1 MILSRNFV
9 KDYIDLDDNLTIE
22 TIAEDM
28 TKVGSEYDE
37 ARKFID
43 CTNLVIGEVIECK
56 NHPDSDHLHLVK
68 VNIGSKVLDIVCGAP
83 NVREGIKVI
92 VALDGATL
100 PGGTIKKGMIR
111 GYESNGMICS
121 IEELGLDNKFLKEE
135 DKSGI
140 AELPNDAPIGEDP
153 IKYLGFDDEIIDF
166 ELTANRGDLLS
177 IIGMAYELGAIYD
190 KKVKEIDLSHK
201 EEKENIKDVFN
212 VDIKTDNC
220 SLFLSKKVCNVTI
233 KESPQFIK
241 TRLMASGIRP
251 INNVVDIS
259 NYVMLETGQ
268 PLHFYDADR
277 LGDTLI
283 VRMAEDNEKMMTL
296 DNEERTLDKN
306 DIVIATKKEPVAL
319 AGVMG
324 GLNTEVEEDTK
335 NIIIEA
341 AIFDSVRVRKT
352 SKKILRSESSNRFE
366 KGLDPK
372 RTYMAIERACHL
384 LEKYADG
391 QILSGMIEK
400 GKTSSDDKII
410 DIEYKNIN
418 DVLGSNI
425 SKEEILDVFRRLGFT
440 YEDKKDYATVSVP
453 SRRLDISI
461 KEDLIEEVSRIYGVD
476 NIESTL
482 PKIGEASG
490 KYDNTNRIIRH
501 KMSSLGLDETLTYIL
516 INDKESH
523 MFTSDEYEEIRLLDP
538 ITEDRNTLRYMVL
551 QSLFKTYDYNKSHSN
566 KDVSIFEIGKGFYK
580 KDNEYHEE
588 ERLGCLMTGKY
599 SLGINNEKNIDFYII
614 KGIVEELLDYLGYK
628 DRYSFK
634 EVSNLPKEFHPY
646 QSADIIVNGK
656 SIGILGKLHPLVA
669 KDVYAF
675 EINLS
680 TLKEI
685 RVGSIKFKEINKFP
699 TIEKDMAFIV
709 DKNVLSED
717 IAKEIKKT
725 GGKLVTSVNIF
736 DVYEGAN
743 IGINNKSI
751 AFNVTFED
759 YNKTLTD
766 EEITPIFN
774 KIIDNIESRFNAKIR
789 NM

>member
-9 KDYIDLDDNLTIE
+9 KDYIDLDDSLTIE
-22 TIAEDM
+22 EIAEAM
-28 TKVGSEYDE
+28 TRVGNEYDE
-37 ARKFID
+37 ARRFIN
-43 CTNLVIGEVIECK
+43 CTNLTIGEVISCE

-68 VNIGSKVLDIVCGAP
+68 VNIGSEVLNIVCGAP
-83 NVREGIKVI
+83 NVRKGIKVI
-92 VALDGATL
+92 VALDGAVL

-121 IEELGLDNKFLKEE
+121 IEELGLDSKFLKEE
-135 DKSGI
+135 DKIGI
-140 AELPNDAPIGEDP
+140 AELPSDAPIGEDP
-153 IKYLGFDDEIIDF
+153 IKYLGYDDEIIDF

-190 KKVKEIDLSHK
+190 KKVKDIDITYN
-201 EEKENIKDVFN
+201 EEKENIKDSFN
-212 VDIKTDNC
+212 IDIKTDNC
-220 SLFLSKKVCNVTI
+220 SLFLSKKVCNVEI
-233 KESPQFIK
+233 KESPSFIK

-283 VRMAEDNEKMMTL
+283 VRMAQDNEKMNTL
-296 DNEERTLDKN
+296 DGEERILDSN
-306 DIVIATKKEPVAL
+306 DIVIANKNEPVAL

-324 GLNTEVEEDTK
+324 GLNTEVESNTK

-366 KGLDPK
+366 KGIDPK
-372 RTYMAIERACHL
+372 RTYMAINRACHL
-384 LEKYADG
+384 LEKYANG
-391 QILSGMIEK
+391 KVLSGMIEK
-400 GKTSSDDKII
+400 GKANSDDKEIK
-410 DIEYKNIN
+410 IEYKNIN

-425 SKEEILDVFRRLGFT
+425 SKEEMLNVYRKLDFKCD
-440 YEDKKDYATVSVP
+440 DKGDYAIVSVP

-461 KEDLIEEVSRIYGVD
+461 KEDLIEEISRIYGVD

-482 PKIGEASG
+482 PKIGEASN
-490 KYDNTNRIIRH
+490 KYDNTNRLIRY
-501 KMSSLGLDETLTYIL
+501 KMSSLGLNETLTYIL
-516 INDKESH
+516 VNDKESH
-523 MFTSDEYEEIRLLDP
+523 MFTNDKYEEIRLLDP
-538 ITEDRNTLRYMVL
+538 ITEDRNTLRHNTL
-551 QSLFKTYDYNKSHSN
+551 QSLYKVYNYNKSHSN

-580 KDNEYHEE
+580 KDNEFHEE
-588 ERLGCLMTGKY
+588 EKLGCLMSGKY
-599 SLGINNEKNIDFYII
+599 SLGIGNEKNIDFYII
-614 KGIVEELLDYLGYK
+614 KGVVEELLDFLGYK

-634 EVSNLPKEFHPY
+634 EIENIPKEFHPY
-646 QSADIIVNGK
+646 QSASIVVNGK
-656 SIGILGKLHPLVA
+656 EIGIIGKLHPKLE

-680 TLKEI
+680 ILKEI
-685 RVGSIKFKEINKFP
+685 RVGSIKFKEINKYP

-709 DKNVLSED
+709 DKNILSED
-717 IAKEIKKT
+717 ISKEIKKS
-725 GGKLVTSVNIF
+725 GGKLVTNIQIF
-736 DVYEGAN
+736 DLYTGVN

-751 AFNVTFED
+751 AFKVTFED
-759 YNKTLTD
+759 YTKTLTD
-766 EEITPIFN
+766 EEVMTVFN
-774 KIIDNIESRFNAKIR
+774 KIIDSVENKFNAKLRSI
-789 NM
+789 